1 MTIRD
6 DKFGQS
12 LLLPLNVGE
21 LIHKDHICRLV
32 IAVVDTLDM
41 TQAEERYVG
50 TPGNPAYS
58 RRMLLRV
65 FIQASL
71 DGIFSSRNID
81 RLCHENVVYMYL
93 TGHEHPDFRT
103 LCDFRKDNSDLVEYA
118 FSSTVVIA
126 KALGIV
132 KFQHIST
139 DGTKMKANASTRH
152 NLTQEEISWI
162 RDLIQKG
169 IETDEEE
176 DRLYGDRSGDE
187 LPGDIDQEKIREKI
201 EEYRLSSGKKP
212 RKTAVD
218 IANDIISAPEEQK
231 EKLEEELDRAEEQ
244 LQQSG
249 QKAVS
254 ITDPESRFMKN
265 KKQRIE
271 LCYNTQIT
279 VDHGSGIILAN
290 DVVQDCTDHGQLK
303 PQIEQVEMRV
313 GDLPPG
319 TEVSADNGYYSGE
332 NLRFL
337 EERGLD
343 GYIPDSWQAQ
353 EEKGKRGPGAFSKS
367 SFSYDENKD
376 EFTCPHGEELTRRG
390 EYVRDGKAFYAYWG
404 APCGTCPDQSECA
417 GKGKHRVITSD
428 GYEAE
433 RRRMRAK
440 MDTPEGEEI
449 YGRRKEWAE
458 WPFGNLKHNLG
469 FTEFYLRGNE
479 KVKIEQN
486 ILSAAHNLKVIWRN
500 LEGDLERIEE
510 IGGMRPEFRPDRSET
525 IQKNRVLRLRQ
536 AKRSFLRLKL
546 KTSVTTVRSLLAGSL
561 SGSFDLFHAR
571 ISC

>member
-1 MTIRD
+1 MAIRD
-6 DKFGQS
+6 DRLGQS

-21 LIHKDHICRLV
+21 LIPKNHICRLV
-32 IAVVDTLDM
+32 IAVVGKLDM
-41 TQAEERYVG
+41 KQAEEKYTG

-71 DGIFSSRNID
+71 DGIFSSRKID
-81 RLCHENVVYMYL
+81 RLCHENVIYMYL
-93 TGHEHPDFRT
+93 TGHEQPDFRT
-103 LCDFRKDNSDLVEYA
+103 LCNFRKDSRDLLEQA
-118 FSSTVVIA
+118 FSLTVTIA
-126 KALGIV
+126 KELGIA

-176 DRLYGDRSGDE
+176 DRFYGDRSGDE

-201 EEYRLSSGKKP
+201 EEYRLPSGKRPK
-212 RKTAVD
+212 KAAVA
-218 IANDIISAPEEQK
+218 IANNVVSAPEEQK

-254 ITDPESRFMKN
+254 ITDPEARFMKN

-271 LCYNTQIT
+271 FCYNAQIT
-279 VDHGSGIILAN
+279 VDHGSGMILAN
-290 DVVQDCTDHGQLK
+290 DVVQECTDHGQLK
-303 PQIEQVEMRV
+303 PQIEQAEMRV
-313 GDLPPG
+313 GPLPPG
-319 TEVSADNGYYSGE
+319 TIFSVDNGYYSGE

-353 EEKGKRGPGAFSKS
+353 EKKGKKSPGIFSKS
-367 SFSYDENKD
+367 NFSYDERKD
-376 EFTCPHGEELTRRG
+376 EFTCPHGEELTKRG
-390 EYVRDGKAFYAYWG
+390 EYIRGGKGLYAYWG
-404 APCGTCPDQSECA
+404 APCGTCPDQPECA

-433 RRRMRAK
+433 RRRMHAR

-458 WPFGNLKHNLG
+458 WPLGNLKHNLG
-469 FTEFYLRGNE
+469 LTEFYLRGNE
-479 KVKIEQN
+479 KVKVEQN
-486 ILSAAHNLKVIWRN
+486 ILSTAHNLKVIWRS
-500 LEGDLERIEE
+500 LKGELERLEE
-510 IGGMRPEFRPDRSET
+510 IGGRKPDRGESE
-525 IQKNRVLRLRQ
+525 KW
-536 AKRSFLRLKL
+536 F
-546 KTSVTTVRSLLAGSL
+546 LAGFL
-561 SGSFDLFHAR
+561 DLLPAR
-571 ISC
+571 IGC